1 MGTYLVR
8 RVVLFVPVLFLVS
21 LVIFS
26 LVRLLPGDT
35 AVVMLMA
42 GGEGQATGAD
52 IERLRDQLG
61 LNQPLPRQYVT
72 WLFDLVRLDFGKS
85 FYTGRPVL
93 GELVDAFP
101 RTLELATL
109 TLLLAVVIAVPL
121 GSLSAVHQGGR
132 LDQVI
137 RVTAIGGVA
146 APSFWIGTL
155 LILVLARSFN
165 WIPPL
170 GYRSFLADPWV
181 NLQQMIFPAL
191 ALGYGASAALTR
203 MTRSTMLEVLRQDY
217 VRTARAKGIRETTTL
232 LRHAL
237 PNAGL
242 PILTLA
248 GLQFA
253 ALLGGSVVIETVF
266 VLPGVGSLLV
276 NSIQRRDYFVTQGII
291 VSFAL
296 IVVLL
301 NLLVDLLYGWLDPRI
316 RYA

>member
-1 MGTYLVR
+1 
-8 RVVLFVPVLFLVS
+8 
-21 LVIFS
+21 
-26 LVRLLPGDT
+26 
-35 AVVMLMA
+35 
-42 GGEGQATGAD
+42 
-52 IERLRDQLG
+52 
-61 LNQPLPRQYVT
+61 
-72 WLFDLVRLDFGKS
+72 
-85 FYTGRPVL
+85 
-93 GELVDAFP
+93 
-101 RTLELATL
+101 
-109 TLLLAVVIAVPL
+109 
-121 GSLSAVHQGGR
+121 
-132 LDQVI
+132 
-137 RVTAIGGVA
+137 
-146 APSFWIGTL
+146 
-155 LILVLARSFN
+155 
-165 WIPPL
+165 
-170 GYRSFLADPWV
+170 
-181 NLQQMIFPAL
+181 
-191 ALGYGASAALTR
+191 